1 MPDLPLPRFSGGAV
15 GYLSYEAV
23 RAFEPRVPSAP
34 GPGLELPDGKWML
47 TDALLVFDH
56 LARTIKAVAHVL
68 LDGHVSLSE
77 AYDRAEERID
87 DLIARLRNGPT
98 EMPRGGELHES
109 PAEERQVPNTSRQ
122 RYLQMVDTARE
133 YIAAGDIFQ
142 VVLSQRVD
150 VPSNVHPFTIYRA
163 LRTINPSPYMFYLDF
178 VDHQIVGA
186 SPELLV
192 RLENGTVTNHPI
204 AGTRP
209 RGTTPEEDDGLAR
222 DLLADDK
229 ERAEH
234 VMLVDLGRNDI
245 GRVSR
250 PGTVTVPR
258 FMEIER
264 YSHVMHIVSNVEGE
278 IADGLSGLDA
288 LRACFPAG
296 TVSGAPK
303 VRAMEIIAELETD
316 RRGPY
321 AGAAGYVDFSGG
333 MDTAIALRT
342 MVVKDG
348 VVSMQAGGGIV
359 ADSTSEGEHAES
371 LHKMRGPLRAIE
383 LAEELEA
390 SERDGGSETM
400 ILLLDNYDSFTF
412 NLYQALSELG
422 ANVIV
427 RRNDKITVE
436 EVERLSPGL
445 DGIVISPGPCT
456 PVEAGISVP
465 LVQRLAGV
473 VPILGVCL
481 GHQAIGAAFGGSV
494 VRAPRLMHGKTSMIS
509 HDGHGIFAGLPNP
522 FQATRYHSLIVERS
536 TLPDVLSITAE
547 ADGLI
552 MGFRHRTLPIEG
564 VQFHP
569 ESILTP
575 AGNDLLGNFLG
586 RGAPRREAAVAATY
600 G

>member
-1 MPDLPLPRFSGGAV
+1 MMQAVKAGSNMRGRSERWSTRPSLEEVAAIARRTDDIRAVPIFREVMADLETPVSAYLKIRGSGPAFLLESIEGGERLARYSFIGSEPSAVLTMRAGAATLESVGGETAVTAYDDPLVPLADLVAARRAPEMPDLPLPRFTGGAV

-34 GPGLELPDGKWML
+34 GRGLDLPDGVWML

-56 LARTIKAVAHVL
+56 LARTIKAVAHVP
-68 LDGHVSLSE
+68 LDDELSLAE
-77 AYDRAEERID
+77 AYERAEARID
-87 DLIARLRNGPT
+87 ELITRLRT
-98 EMPRGGELHES
+98 EQPAMPIGGELS
-109 PAEERQVPNTSRQ
+109 DSSAEERQVPNTSRD
-122 RYLQMVDTARE
+122 RYLQMVETARE

-150 VPSNVHPFTIYRA
+150 VATNVHPFTVYRA

-192 RLENGTVTNHPI
+192 RLEGRKVANHPI

-209 RGTTPEEDDGLAR
+209 RGATPEEDDALAS
-222 DLLADDK
+222 DLLADQK

-245 GRVSR
+245 GRVSAA
-250 PGTVTVPR
+250 GTVSVPR

-278 IADGLSGLDA
+278 IAEGLTGLDA

-303 VRAMEIIAELETD
+303 IRAMEIIAELETD

-342 MVVKDG
+342 MVIKDG
-348 VVSMQAGGGIV
+348 IVSMQAGGGVV
-359 ADSTSEGEHAES
+359 ADSTPEGEHEES

-383 LAEELEA
+383 LAEDLEA
-390 SERDGGSETM
+390 AER
-400 ILLLDNYDSFTF
+400 
-412 NLYQALSELG
+412 A
-422 ANVIV
+422 
-427 RRNDKITVE
+427 
-436 EVERLSPGL
+436 
-445 DGIVISPGPCT
+445 
-456 PVEAGISVP
+456 
-465 LVQRLAGV
+465 
-473 VPILGVCL
+473 LGV
-481 GHQAIGAAFGGSV
+481 GQ
-494 VRAPRLMHGKTSMIS
+494 
-509 HDGHGIFAGLPNP
+509 
-522 FQATRYHSLIVERS
+522 
-536 TLPDVLSITAE
+536 
-547 ADGLI
+547 
-552 MGFRHRTLPIEG
+552 
-564 VQFHP
+564 
-569 ESILTP
+569 
-575 AGNDLLGNFLG
+575 
-586 RGAPRREAAVAATY
+586 
-600 G
+600 

>member
-1 MPDLPLPRFSGGAV
+1 MVQAVKAGSYTRRRSERWETRPSRDEVAAMAMQDDAIRAVPIFREVMADLETPVSAYLKIRGTSPAFLLESIEGGERLARYSFIGSDPIGLLTMRAGLATLDTAAGRTTTTYDDPLVPLADLVASRRAPEMPDLPLPRFTGGAV

-23 RAFEPRVPSAP
+23 RAFEPRVPSAA
-34 GPGLELPDGKWML
+34 GPGLDLSDGVWML

-56 LARTIKAVAHVL
+56 LARTIKAVAHVA
-68 LDGHVSLSE
+68 LDGDLGLE
-77 AYDRAEERID
+77 AAYDQAEARID
-87 DLIARLRNGPT
+87 DLITRLRTEPPT
-98 EMPRGGELHES
+98 MPIGGELS
-109 PAEERQVPNTSRQ
+109 DVPADERQFPNTSRE
-122 RYLQMVDTARE
+122 RYLEMVETARE

-150 VPSNVHPFTIYRA
+150 VPTNVHPFTVYRA

-178 VDHQIVGA
+178 IDHQIVGA

-192 RLENGTVTNHPI
+192 RLEGRTVANHPI

-209 RGTTPEEDDGLAR
+209 RGSTPEEDEALAR
-222 DLLADDK
+222 DLLGDQK

-245 GRVSR
+245 GRVSA

-278 IADGLSGLDA
+278 IAEGLTGLDA

-303 VRAMEIIAELETD
+303 IRAMEIIAELETD

-342 MVVKDG
+342 IVIKDG

-359 ADSTSEGEHAES
+359 ADSTPEGEHAES

-390 SERDGGSETM
+390 TER
-400 ILLLDNYDSFTF
+400 
-412 NLYQALSELG
+412 ALG
-422 ANVIV
+422 
-427 RRNDKITVE
+427 
-436 EVERLSPGL
+436 
-445 DGIVISPGPCT
+445 
-456 PVEAGISVP
+456 
-465 LVQRLAGV
+465 
-473 VPILGVCL
+473 
-481 GHQAIGAAFGGSV
+481 
-494 VRAPRLMHGKTSMIS
+494 
-509 HDGHGIFAGLPNP
+509 
-522 FQATRYHSLIVERS
+522 
-536 TLPDVLSITAE
+536 
-547 ADGLI
+547 
-552 MGFRHRTLPIEG
+552 
-564 VQFHP
+564 
-569 ESILTP
+569 
-575 AGNDLLGNFLG
+575 LG
-586 RGAPRREAAVAATY
+586 R
-600 G
+600 

>member
-1 MPDLPLPRFSGGAV
+1 LLESIEGGERLARYSFIGSDPLAVLTMRSGMAKLQTDDGQTTTTAYDDPLRPLESLVASRRAPEMPDLPLPRFTGGAV

-34 GPGLELPDGKWML
+34 GLGLDLPDGVWML
-47 TDALLVFDH
+47 TDSLLVFDH
-56 LARTIKAVAHVL
+56 LARTIKAVAHVALDDGAL
-68 LDGHVSLSE
+68 LDE
-77 AYDRAEERID
+77 AYDRAEARID
-87 DLIARLRNGPT
+87 ELVGRLRSEQPA
-98 EMPRGGELHES
+98 MPLGGELS
-109 PAEERQVPNTSRQ
+109 AIPTEERQIPNTSRE
-122 RYLQMVDTARE
+122 RYLEMVESARE

-142 VVLSQRVD
+142 VVLSQRID
-150 VPSNVHPFTIYRA
+150 VPSNVHPFTVYRA

-178 VDHQIVGA
+178 IDHQIVGA

-192 RLENGTVTNHPI
+192 RLEGRTLANHPI

-209 RGTTPEEDDGLAR
+209 RGATLEEDEALAR
-222 DLLADDK
+222 DLLADQK

-245 GRVSR
+245 GRVSA

-278 IADGLSGLDA
+278 IAEGLTGLDA

-303 VRAMEIIAELETD
+303 IRAMEIIAELETD

-342 MVVKDG
+342 MVIKDR

-359 ADSTSEGEHAES
+359 ADSTPEGEHEES

-390 SERDGGSETM
+390 SERRLGG
-400 ILLLDNYDSFTF
+400 
-412 NLYQALSELG
+412 
-422 ANVIV
+422 
-427 RRNDKITVE
+427 
-436 EVERLSPGL
+436 ER
-445 DGIVISPGPCT
+445 
-456 PVEAGISVP
+456 
-465 LVQRLAGV
+465 
-473 VPILGVCL
+473 
-481 GHQAIGAAFGGSV
+481 
-494 VRAPRLMHGKTSMIS
+494 
-509 HDGHGIFAGLPNP
+509 
-522 FQATRYHSLIVERS
+522 
-536 TLPDVLSITAE
+536 
-547 ADGLI
+547 
-552 MGFRHRTLPIEG
+552 
-564 VQFHP
+564 
-569 ESILTP
+569 
-575 AGNDLLGNFLG
+575 
-586 RGAPRREAAVAATY
+586 
-600 G
+600 

>member
-1 MPDLPLPRFSGGAV
+1 LGRGFFAFCEDRGGKEAAMIQAVRTGSNTRARSDRWATRPSRDEVAEIARQNDNIRAVPIFREVMADLETPVSAYLKIHGAGPAFLLESIEGGERLARYSFIGSDPIALLTMRAGLATLETEGGHATTTDYDDPLEPLANLIAARRAPEMPDLPLPRFTGGAV

-34 GPGLELPDGKWML
+34 GPGLGLPDGAWML

-56 LARTIKAVAHVL
+56 LARTIKAVAHVA
-68 LDGHVSLSE
+68 LDEDGELND
-77 AYDRAEERID
+77 AYDRAEARID
-87 DLIARLRNGPT
+87 DLVTRLRT
-98 EMPRGGELHES
+98 EQPAMPVGGELPEN
-109 PAEERQVPNTSRQ
+109 PAEERQIPNTSRE
-122 RYLQMVDTARE
+122 RYLEMVETARE

-150 VPSNVHPFTIYRA
+150 VASNVHPFSIYRA

-178 VDHQIVGA
+178 IDHQIVGA

-192 RLENGTVTNHPI
+192 RLEGRTVTNHPI

-209 RGTTPEEDDGLAR
+209 RGATPEEDEALAS
-222 DLLADDK
+222 DLLGDQK

-245 GRVSR
+245 GRVSA
-250 PGTVTVPR
+250 PGTVAVPR

-278 IADGLSGLDA
+278 IAEGLTGLDA

-303 VRAMEIIAELETD
+303 IRAMEIIAELETD

-342 MVVKDG
+342 MVIKDG
-348 VVSMQAGGGIV
+348 IVSMQAGGGIV
-359 ADSTSEGEHAES
+359 ADSTPEGEHAES

-390 SERDGGSETM
+390 AER
-400 ILLLDNYDSFTF
+400 
-412 NLYQALSELG
+412 ALG
-422 ANVIV
+422 A
-427 RRNDKITVE
+427 R
-436 EVERLSPGL
+436 
-445 DGIVISPGPCT
+445 
-456 PVEAGISVP
+456 
-465 LVQRLAGV
+465 Q
-473 VPILGVCL
+473 
-481 GHQAIGAAFGGSV
+481 
-494 VRAPRLMHGKTSMIS
+494 
-509 HDGHGIFAGLPNP
+509 
-522 FQATRYHSLIVERS
+522 
-536 TLPDVLSITAE
+536 
-547 ADGLI
+547 
-552 MGFRHRTLPIEG
+552 
-564 VQFHP
+564 
-569 ESILTP
+569 
-575 AGNDLLGNFLG
+575 
-586 RGAPRREAAVAATY
+586 
-600 G
+600 